1 MAEKRGRARRRRLVL
16 NRRAVLWL
24 LIGGSIAF
32 LALMLTAPF
41 WVVAVL
47 RLVPDRYV
55 AAYAPAPI
63 QEAVF
68 DTDPF
73 QMVPTAAVDTNAAE
87 QLLENLEPT
96 SSPASPTPLPTVQSA
111 SDAEAVIPPTQ
122 VIGGGGPTPTP
133 GFVSEGGEIPTPG
146 PPPAS
151 HYLTGFTH
159 TYQGWNN
166 CGPAT
171 ITTTLSYWGVEATQK
186 QAAAFLKPDPEDR
199 NVRPDEL
206 AAYAESLGY
215 GALVRV
221 NGNLDV
227 LKQLISAG
235 FPVMVEK
242 GFDPEPDRLGWMGHY
257 LVLTGFSDA
266 DRVFHTMDSYLGPNL
281 TESYDELDQFWW
293 HFNRTYLV
301 FYPPDQAEEIA
312 AIIGE
317 DMDYTAMHTHSIA
330 FAQEQLNLN
339 PNDAF
344 GWFNLGSSLLALG
357 DYQNAATAFDQAREL
372 GLPWRILWYQ
382 FGPYEAY
389 YHVGRYDDMIALA
402 DSILVSSN
410 NPYSE
415 EAFFYRG
422 MAYQAQDQIEKARQQ
437 YNQAIRLNTN
447 YTRAIEALA
456 ALEGQP

>member
-1 MAEKRGRARRRRLVL
+1 MAGEKSRAKRRRFAL
-16 NRRAVLWL
+16 NRKAALWV
-24 LIGGSIAF
+24 LIGGSLVF

-41 WVVAVL
+41 WIVVVL

-55 AAYAPAPI
+55 YAYAPAPI
-63 QEAVF
+63 REAVF

-73 QMVPTAAVDTNAAE
+73 QMVPTAAIEADAAQ

-96 SSPASPTPLPTVQSA
+96 GSPVSPTPLPTVRSA
-111 SDAEAVIPPTQ
+111 SDTGEVPPTQ
-122 VIGGGGPTPTP
+122 VVTDGPTPTP
-133 GFVSEGGEIPTPG
+133 GFISEGGEIPTAG

-151 HYLTGFTH
+151 HFLTGFTH

-186 QAAAFLKPDPEDR
+186 QSAAFLKPDPEDR

-215 GALVRV
+215 EALVRV
-221 NGNLDV
+221 NGNLEV

-281 TESYDELDQFWW
+281 TESYDELDKYWW
-293 HFNRTYLV
+293 HFNRVYLV
-301 FYPPDQAEEIA
+301 FYPPDRAEEIA
-312 AIIGE
+312 GIIGD
-317 DMDYTAMHTHSIA
+317 DMDYTVMYSHSLA
-330 FAQEQLNLN
+330 FAQEYLNLN
-339 PNDAF
+339 PDDAF

-357 DYQNAATAFDQAREL
+357 DYQNAATAFDQARDL
-372 GLPWRILWYQ
+372 GLPWRILWYR
-382 FGPYEAY
+382 FEPYEAY
-389 YHVGRYDDMIALA
+389 FQVGRYDDMIGLA
-402 DSILVSSN
+402 DSILVESN

-415 EAFFYRG
+415 EAHFYRG
-422 MAYQAQDQIEKARQQ
+422 MAFQAQDQIDRARQQ

-456 ALEGQP
+456 ALDG

>member
-1 MAEKRGRARRRRLVL
+1 MADEKGREKRFTL
-16 NRRAVLWL
+16 NRKVVIWL
-24 LIGGSIAF
+24 LIGGSIVF
-32 LALMLTAPF
+32 LALILTAPF
-41 WVVAVL
+41 WLVAVL
-47 RLVPDRYV
+47 RLVPDRYI
-55 AAYAPAPI
+55 AAYAPEPI
-63 QEAVF
+63 REAVF

-73 QMVPTAAVDTNAAE
+73 QTVPTAAVEADAAQ
-87 QLLENLEPT
+87 QLLENLGPT
-96 SSPASPTPLPTVQSA
+96 NSPVTPTPLPTVRSS
-111 SDAEAVIPPTQ
+111 SDEGAEIPPTQ
-122 VIGGGGPTPTP
+122 VVPDGPTPTP
-133 GFVSEGGEIPTPG
+133 GFVSEGGEIPTAG

-171 ITTTLSYWGVEATQK
+171 ITTTLSYWGVEATQN

-215 GALVRV
+215 KALVRV
-221 NGNLDV
+221 NGDLEV

-266 DRVFHTMDSYLGPNL
+266 DRAFNTMDSYLGPNL
-281 TESYDELDQFWW
+281 EEPYDELNQYWW
-293 HFNRTYLV
+293 HFNRVYLV
-301 FYPPDQAEEIA
+301 FYPPDRAEEII
-312 AIIGE
+312 AIVGE
-317 DMDYTAMHTHSIA
+317 DMDDQTMYTRSVAY
-330 FAQEQLNLN
+330 AQEQLNLN

-357 DYQNAATAFDQAREL
+357 DYENAAIAFDQARDL
-372 GLPWRILWYQ
+372 GLPWRILWYR

-389 YHVGRYDDMIALA
+389 YQVGRYDDMVGLA
-402 DSILVSSN
+402 DSILVESN

-415 EAFFYRG
+415 EAHFYRG
-422 MAYQAQDQIEKARQQ
+422 MAFQAQDQIDRARQQ
-437 YNQAIRLNTN
+437 YNQAIRLNAN
-447 YTRAIEALA
+447 YTRAKEALA
-456 ALEGQP
+456 ALDG